1 MTGLL
6 IFSCLLIGLTAS
18 VPIFIVFAGTAFVTL
33 GLTTGIPL
41 SILPQRIFAGLE
53 SFTLL
58 AIPFFFLAAQ
68 IMSRGGLSERMINFV
83 KTLVGHLHG
92 GLGITVVLTCM
103 LFGSITG
110 SSASTIIAVGT
121 ILVPALIAAGYS
133 TQFAIGSVTCSA
145 LIGML
150 IPPSNA
156 MIIYGAVANVSIGAL
171 FMSGIGAGMLFTI
184 AYCLYCIGYAKF
196 AGVPRAQRASL
207 VQIFAALREVVWGIG
222 LPIVILGGIYGGV
235 FTATEAA
242 VVAVFYSAFVGVVVY
257 RQINFCDLWDI
268 CIESGIASARVLVLV
283 AAASLFSWQ
292 MTIGGTTGMIAK
304 PLTSLSDHPSIFM
317 LATNTI
323 TLVSGMFVDVYSNI
337 LILVPIILGPAIS
350 AGINPTHL
358 GIVTTVNVDI
368 GNITPPFGLNL
379 FVASAAFGQSYFT
392 IIRSV
397 FPWFLIALVCLLIVT
412 YVPSISMWLPNRLYP
427 ELK

>member
-1 MTGLL
+1 VTALL
-6 IFSCLLIGLTAS
+6 IFSCLLIGLIVS

-33 GLTTGIPL
+33 GLTTSIPL

-83 KTLVGHLHG
+83 QTLVGHLPG
-92 GLGITVVLTCM
+92 GLGMTVVLTCM

-121 ILVPALIAAGYS
+121 ILVPALVAAGYS
-133 TQFAIGSVTCSA
+133 TRFAIGSVTCSA

-171 FMSGIGAGMLFTI
+171 FMSGVGAGMLFTV
-184 AYCLYCIGYAKF
+184 AYCIYCVSYAQI
-196 AGVPRAQRASL
+196 AGIPRSTRASFA
-207 VQIFAALREVVWGIG
+207 QIAGAMREVVWGLG
-222 LPIVILGGIYGGV
+222 LPIVILGGIYGGI

-242 VVAVFYSAFVGVVVY
+242 VVAVFYAAFVGVVIY
-257 RQINFCDLWDI
+257 RQIDLADLWDI

-283 AAASLFSWQ
+283 AAASLFSWL
-292 MTIGGTTGMIAK
+292 MTISGTTGMAAK
-304 PLTSLSDHPSIFM
+304 PLLSLSDYPTLFM
-317 LATNTI
+317 LSANLI
-323 TLVSGMFVDVYSNI
+323 SLVTGMFVDVYSNI
-337 LILVPIILGPAIS
+337 LILVPIILGPAMS

-379 FVASAAFGQSYFT
+379 FVAAAAFGQSYFT
-392 IIRSV
+392 IVRAV
-397 FPWFLIALVCLLIVT
+397 LPWLLIAIICLLVIT
-412 YVPSISMWLPNRLYP
+412 FVPSISMWLPNRLYP
-427 ELK
+427 ELN